1 MPHIDS
7 DSISDYLCLFFK
19 KPQQR
24 ILFSTVRKMSNNQM
38 KDSNS
43 DVSELDPKELSEVV
57 LDQYAVQLG
66 YAEDPEASLTADSF
80 PSKSGGRPVLY
91 YKSAV
96 KVCHYLFIIV
106 DLVKSGTCFIYG
118 KSYLW

>member
-1 MPHIDS
+1 
-7 DSISDYLCLFFK
+7 
-19 KPQQR
+19 
-24 ILFSTVRKMSNNQM
+24 M

-66 YAEDPEASLTADSF
+66 YAEDPEAPLTADSF

-91 YKSAV
+91 YKSVV
-96 KVCHYLFIIV
+96 KICHYLFIIV